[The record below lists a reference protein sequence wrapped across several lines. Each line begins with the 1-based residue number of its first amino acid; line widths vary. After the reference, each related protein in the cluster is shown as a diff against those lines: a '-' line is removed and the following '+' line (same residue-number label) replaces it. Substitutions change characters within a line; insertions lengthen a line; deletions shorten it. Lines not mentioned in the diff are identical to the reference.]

1 MIAVGNSKV
10 SDDAIK
16 IDANIN
22 QGHICY
28 FKIAE
33 TPQAVEEGYYRSL
46 SLLGMGGGNYADN
59 VDGISYAY
67 VCIHRGNIKAS
78 YDTITGAAYIDWYY
92 RIVNGVV
99 EIWVSP
105 KSQYPNF
112 ISILVMR
119 NAYGNWNVG
128 NLEHSLD
135 LPGGLVDF

>member
-59 VDGISYAY
+59 VDGISYAC
-67 VCIHRGNIKAS
+67 VCVHRGSVKAG

-92 RIVNGVV
+92 RINNGVV

-105 KSQYPNF
+105 KQQFPNF
-112 ISILVMR
+112 ISILIMR
-119 NAYGNWNVG
+119 NNFNRWTVG
-128 NLEHSLD
+128 NLEQSKE
-135 LPGGLVDF
+135 LPDGLVDF

>member
-1 MIAVGNSKV
+1 MIVIGNSNV
-10 SDDAIK
+10 SDDVIK

-22 QGHICY
+22 EGHICY
-28 FKIAE
+28 FKIAQ
-33 TPQAVEEGYYRSL
+33 TPQTVEEGYYRSL
-46 SLLGMGGGNYADN
+46 SLLGMGGGNYSDN

-67 VCIHRGNIKAS
+67 VCVHRGSIKAG

-105 KSQYPNF
+105 KNQYPNF

-128 NLEHSLD
+128 NLEYSLD
-135 LPGGLVDF
+135 LPDGLVDF

>member
-10 SDDAIK
+10 SDDVIK

-46 SLLGMGGGNYADN
+46 SLLGMGGGNYSDN

-67 VCIHRGNIKAS
+67 VCVHRGNIKAS
-78 YDTITGAAYIDWYY
+78 YDTITRAGYIDWYY

-105 KSQYPNF
+105 KNQYPNF

-128 NLEHSLD
+128 NLEYSLD
-135 LPGGLVDF
+135 LPSDLVDF

>member
-10 SDDAIK
+10 SDDVIK

-33 TPQAVEEGYYRSL
+33 TPQIVEEGYYRSL
-46 SLLGMGGGNYADN
+46 SLLGMGGGNYSDN

-67 VCIHRGNIKAS
+67 VCIHRGNIKAG
-78 YDTITGAAYIDWYY
+78 YDTITGATYIDWYY

-105 KSQYPNF
+105 KNQYPNF
-112 ISILVMR
+112 ISILVIR
-119 NAYGNWNVG
+119 NTYGNWNVG

-135 LPGGLVDF
+135 LPSDLVDF

>member
-1 MIAVGNSKV
+1 MIVIGNNNV
-10 SDDAIK
+10 SDDVIK
-16 IDANIN
+16 IDVNIN
-22 QGHICY
+22 QGHIVY

-46 SLLGMGGGNYADN
+46 SLLGMGGGNYSDN

-67 VCIHRGNIKAS
+67 VCVHRGNIKAS

-92 RIVNGVV
+92 RIVDGVV

-105 KSQYPNF
+105 KNQYPNF

-135 LPGGLVDF
+135 LPDGLVDF

>member
-1 MIAVGNSKV
+1 MIAIGNNNV
-10 SDDAIK
+10 SDNVIK

-33 TPQAVEEGYYRSL
+33 TPRSVEEGYYRSI
-46 SLLGMGGGNYADN
+46 SLLGTGGGNYSDN
-59 VDGISYAY
+59 ADGISYAY
-67 VCIHRGNIKAS
+67 VCVHRGNIKAR

-105 KSQYPNF
+105 KNQYSNF

-135 LPGGLVDF
+135 LPDGLVDF

>member
-1 MIAVGNSKV
+1 MK
-10 SDDAIK
+10 K
-16 IDANIN
+16 
-22 QGHICY
+22 
-28 FKIAE
+28 
-33 TPQAVEEGYYRSL
+33 SL
-46 SLLGMGGGNYADN
+46 KSYADN

>member
-1 MIAVGNSKV
+1 MIAIGNNNV
-10 SDDAIK
+10 SDNVIK

-22 QGHICY
+22 EGHICY
-28 FKIAE
+28 FKIAQ

-46 SLLGMGGGNYADN
+46 SLLAMGGGNCADN

-67 VCIHRGNIKAS
+67 VCVHRGNIKAS
-78 YDTITGAAYIDWYY
+78 YDTITRAAYIDWYY

-105 KSQYPNF
+105 KNQYPNF

-128 NLEHSLD
+128 NLEYSLD
-135 LPGGLVDF
+135 LPDGLVNF

>member
-1 MIAVGNSKV
+1 MQISIKDIYAILKQRKLLKQQRKDIIARYLY
-10 SDDAIK
+10 
-16 IDANIN
+16 
-22 QGHICY
+22 Q
-28 FKIAE
+28 E
-33 TPQAVEEGYYRSL
+33 W
-46 SLLGMGGGNYADN
+46 GGNYSDN

-67 VCIHRGNIKAS
+67 VCVHRGNIKAS

-105 KSQYPNF
+105 KNQYPNF

-135 LPGGLVDF
+135 LPSDLVDF